1 MNGGAGVALC
11 SQCGEAFTLRDILAA
26 AGINAVASTSP
37 ANSAT
42 PNLAH
47 VPRGCWFRSGPDGWE
62 AGATVRSCAALF
74 FIPFTS
80 AWTALTVGTTIAT
93 LISGK
98 QALWLTLLDGAPFFV
113 GSVFLIAL
121 SAMTILGSVK
131 IKWLG
136 GKLRIF
142 TGVGNIGWTRE
153 VAVGPTTKIYLPPQW
168 NAEGDMVPITL
179 RGPDRIHFGSMLS
192 RNRQVF
198 LAEVIAG
205 ELGISVDYSGGR
217 RIKR

>member
-1 MNGGAGVALC
+1 MNVAKGVAFC
-11 SQCGEAFTLRDILAA
+11 SQCSEAYTLREILAA
-26 AGINAVASTSP
+26 AGIDTFTDTATANYVARNP
-37 ANSAT
+37 VN
-42 PNLAH
+42 
-47 VPRGCWFRSGPDGWE
+47 VPRGCWFRPASDGWE
-62 AGATVRSCAALF
+62 AGATVRSCAAMF
-74 FIPFTS
+74 FVPFTS
-80 AWTALTVGTTIAT
+80 VWTTLTVGTTIAT

-121 SAMTILGSVK
+121 SAITILGSVK
-131 IKWLG
+131 IQWLG

-153 VAVGPTTKIYLPPQW
+153 VAVGPKTKIYLPPQW
-168 NAEGDMVPITL
+168 DAEGDMMPITL
-179 RGPDRIHFGSMLS
+179 RGPDRIHSGSMLS

-198 LAEVIAG
+198 LAELIAG
-205 ELGISVDYSGGR
+205 ELGISVDCSGDR